1 MNGAAELL
9 LGAVIGIGLLGV
21 VVPLLPGAPLV
32 WLAILVWATETQSQ
46 TGWVV
51 LGIASVAIG
60 LSQVAR
66 FVLPGRRMQAAG
78 VPRRSMLLG
87 AALGLV
93 GFFVIPVLGLVL
105 GFLLGIYLGE
115 RHRLGDRASAVAS
128 TRTTVRAVGTS
139 VLIELI
145 GGLLAAGAWVTA
157 VLVL

>member
-1 MNGAAELL
+1 VSGPAEFL
-9 LGAVIGIGLLGV
+9 LGAVIGIGLLGIL
-21 VVPLLPGAPLV
+21 VPLLPGAPLV
-32 WLAILVWATETQSQ
+32 WLAILIWATEEQSR

-51 LGIASVAIG
+51 LAVASVAIG
-60 LSQVAR
+60 VTQVAR

-87 AALGLV
+87 AALGLI

-139 VLIELI
+139 VLIELT